1 MMPVDDVE
9 AEDVQGSATGSE
21 DKQAAS
27 KKRKLSSR
35 DDNQENE
42 GPACQNCRKKKSAC
56 SRTQPCSA
64 CVRYNVECV
73 YYDGRAKT
81 GVRTGA
87 IESIN
92 QRIAS
97 LEQMFLGQSILWNQL
112 FGGLNSPMSGSV
124 ENTSTDG
131 FTQENLEQSITQL
144 RNRLASTV
152 QSKQQSAVQDL
163 EGPPQLPKS
172 LGSSAPGATSE
183 ARLPPDELM
192 DALIEIYFDQV
203 HQWIPMLH
211 VRHFRER
218 LLMPNGRESASTI
231 FYAITSLCA
240 RFSNDPRL
248 GRGAEKTA
256 YARQCRQVVILRSME
271 SFSVENLQALTIC
284 SFDLI
289 GGGRGPS
296 AWSIV
301 GSMTRTVEQLQLS
314 VEEEDQNKPLTKTLI
329 RRMNFLPRCRSWSET
344 EERRRVFWNIFIMD
358 RFCSIATGWNFSLT
372 SADVKRR
379 LPCEGSLWER
389 GQPLD
394 VPTPYFGI
402 ADLTSRANPAVP
414 TARPDGEDQDL
425 LGGFAFCIE
434 ATESLSLVTSFF
446 LQHDL
451 DFSDPHQFQLW
462 LVRFKQLDLRLVQ
475 WKIFLPKPWREA
487 CVLNADGNMDPNLT
501 LAHMTHNTAVILLH
515 QVIAFPLPEWQ
526 SQRLRLPS
534 LSSAETC
541 FAAATEV
548 SIIAEAYLQRSTSLT
563 NPQFAFCLFICG
575 RLLLAYSSY
584 HSQPLAPSFNSLVS
598 SLYNISNRWNGPF
611 SDDTNGE
618 THNLASKFATRLTQA
633 RQHDQHILD
642 IREPVYSDDQ
652 YIDKTAVNTN
662 RREGSGSGPGSFTH
676 GIDTTGVG
684 VPTPSLSDLHGA
696 SPDSISMAFPP
707 LPLSLQGQMSY
718 NGHSK
723 SMPIDSPRAGIAIGV
738 QSADPIMADVHSYD
752 GVDAFLDPSF
762 PPDQRVS
769 VFSYSNNM

>member
-1 MMPVDDVE
+1 MFE
-9 AEDVQGSATGSE
+9 NSAMF
-21 DKQAAS
+21 
-27 KKRKLSSR
+27 RM
-35 DDNQENE
+35 
-42 GPACQNCRKKKSAC
+42 
-56 SRTQPCSA
+56 
-64 CVRYNVECV
+64 YVECV

-112 FGGLNSPMSGSV
+112 FGGLNSPTSGSV

-131 FTQENLEQSITQL
+131 FTQENLEQSIAQL

-152 QSKQQSAVQDL
+152 QNKQQPAVQDSD
-163 EGPPQLPKS
+163 GPSQLPKS
-172 LGSSAPGATSE
+172 LSSSAPGATSE
-183 ARLPPDELM
+183 ARLPPDDLM
-192 DALIEIYFDQV
+192 DALIEIYFEQV

-211 VRHFRER
+211 VLHFRQR
-218 LLMPNGRESASTI
+218 LLMPHGRESASTI

-248 GRGAEKTA
+248 GHGAEKTA

-462 LVRFKQLDLRLVQ
+462 LVRFKQLDLRLV
-475 WKIFLPKPWREA
+475 
-487 CVLNADGNMDPNLT
+487 
-501 LAHMTHNTAVILLH
+501 H
-515 QVIAFPLPEWQ
+515 
-526 SQRLRLPS
+526 
-534 LSSAETC
+534 
-541 FAAATEV
+541 
-548 SIIAEAYLQRSTSLT
+548 
-563 NPQFAFCLFICG
+563 
-575 RLLLAYSSY
+575 
-584 HSQPLAPSFNSLVS
+584 
-598 SLYNISNRWNGPF
+598 RWNGPF

-652 YIDKTAVNTN
+652 YIDKTTVNTN

-676 GIDTTGVG
+676 GVDTTGVG

-707 LPLSLQGQMSY
+707 LPLSLQGQISY
-718 NGHSK
+718 SSHSK
-723 SMPIDSPRAGIAIGV
+723 SMPIESPRAGVAIGV
-738 QSADPIMADVHSYD
+738 QPADPMMADVHSYD

-762 PPDQRVS
+762 PPDQRDGLWDSIVLNYRKLRLYVLRILLYRRLLS
-769 VFSYSNNM
+769 LLYKCLMDEKHTISSNHRRTGVRRLL

>member
-1 MMPVDDVE
+1 MLENSAVLRVFE
-9 AEDVQGSATGSE
+9 IQYVTWSTELEDHDIE
-21 DKQAAS
+21 IC
-27 KKRKLSSR
+27 
-35 DDNQENE
+35 
-42 GPACQNCRKKKSAC
+42 PAD
-56 SRTQPCSA
+56 
-64 CVRYNVECV
+64 VECV

-87 IESIN
+87 IESLN
-92 QRIAS
+92 QRVAS

-112 FGGLNSPMSGSV
+112 FGDLNSSTNGSV
-124 ENTSTDG
+124 ENTNTEG
-131 FTQENLEQSITQL
+131 YTQDNLEQSITQL

-152 QSKQQSAVQDL
+152 ASKQQSAAQ
-163 EGPPQLPKS
+163 S
-172 LGSSAPGATSE
+172 LGGPSRVPVSLNSSLLGTAGE

-192 DALIEIYFDQV
+192 DALIEIYFEQV

-211 VRHFRER
+211 VRHFRQR
-218 LLMPNGRESASTI
+218 LSMPNGRESASTI

-240 RFSNDPRL
+240 RFSDDPRL
-248 GRGAEKTA
+248 GHGPQKTA
-256 YARQCRQVVILRSME
+256 YARACRQVVILRSME

-284 SFDLI
+284 AFDLI

-314 VEEEDQNKPLTKTLI
+314 VEEEDQEKPLVKALI
-329 RRMNFLPRCRSWSET
+329 RRMNFLPRCHSWSET

-379 LPCEGSLWER
+379 LPCEGCLWER

-462 LVRFKQLDLRLVQ
+462 LVRFKQLDLRLIQ

-526 SQRLRLPS
+526 NQRLRLPS

-548 SIIAEAYLQRSTSLT
+548 GIIAEAYLQRSASLT

-584 HSQPLAPSFNSLVS
+584 YSQPLSPSFNSLVS
-598 SLYNISNRWNGPF
+598 SLYNISTRWNGPF
-611 SDDTNGE
+611 ADDANGE

-633 RQHDQHILD
+633 RQRDQHILD

-652 YIDKTAVNTN
+652 YIDKSTVNSAG
-662 RREGSGSGPGSFTH
+662 RSGSTSGSFTH
-676 GIDTTGVG
+676 GVDATAVG

-707 LPLSLQGQMSY
+707 LPLSLQGQISY
-718 NGHSK
+718 TNHSK
-723 SMPIDSPRAGIAIGV
+723 AMPIESPRAGVAMQGA
-738 QSADPIMADVHSYD
+738 QATDPILADIHSYD
-752 GVDAFLDPSF
+752 GADGFLDPSF

>member
-1 MMPVDDVE
+1 MPADDVE
-9 AEDVQGSATGSE
+9 AEDIQGSATGSE
-21 DKQAAS
+21 DKQAGS

-35 DDNQENE
+35 EDNHENE

-87 IESIN
+87 IESLN
-92 QRIAS
+92 QRVAS

-112 FGGLNSPMSGSV
+112 FGDLNSSTNGSV
-124 ENTSTDG
+124 ENTNTEG
-131 FTQENLEQSITQL
+131 YTQDNLEQSITQL

-152 QSKQQSAVQDL
+152 ASKQQSAAQ
-163 EGPPQLPKS
+163 S
-172 LGSSAPGATSE
+172 LGGPSRVPVSLNSSLLGTAGE

-192 DALIEIYFDQV
+192 DALIEIYFEQV

-211 VRHFRER
+211 VRHFRQR
-218 LLMPNGRESASTI
+218 LSMPNGRESASTI

-240 RFSNDPRL
+240 RFSDDPRL
-248 GRGAEKTA
+248 GHGPQKTA
-256 YARQCRQVVILRSME
+256 YARACRQVVILRSME

-284 SFDLI
+284 AFDLI

-314 VEEEDQNKPLTKTLI
+314 VEEEDQEKPLVKALI
-329 RRMNFLPRCRSWSET
+329 RRMNFLPRCHSWSET

-379 LPCEGSLWER
+379 LPCEGCLWER

-462 LVRFKQLDLRLVQ
+462 LVRFKQLDLRLIQ

-487 CVLNADGNMDPNLT
+487 
-501 LAHMTHNTAVILLH
+501 
-515 QVIAFPLPEWQ
+515 
-526 SQRLRLPS
+526 
-534 LSSAETC
+534 
-541 FAAATEV
+541 
-548 SIIAEAYLQRSTSLT
+548 
-563 NPQFAFCLFICG
+563 
-575 RLLLAYSSY
+575 
-584 HSQPLAPSFNSLVS
+584 
-598 SLYNISNRWNGPF
+598 LYNISTRWNGPF
-611 SDDTNGE
+611 ADDANGE

-633 RQHDQHILD
+633 RQRDQHILD

-652 YIDKTAVNTN
+652 YIDKSTVNSAG
-662 RREGSGSGPGSFTH
+662 RSGSTSGSFTH
-676 GIDTTGVG
+676 GVDATAVG

-707 LPLSLQGQMSY
+707 LPLSLQGQIPY
-718 NGHSK
+718 TNHSK
-723 SMPIDSPRAGIAIGV
+723 AMPIESPRAGVAMQGA
-738 QSADPIMADVHSYD
+738 QATDPILADIHSYD
-752 GVDAFLDPSF
+752 GADAFLDPSF

>member
-1 MMPVDDVE
+1 MPVDDAE

-35 DDNQENE
+35 DNNQENE

-97 LEQMFLGQSILWNQL
+97 LQQMLLGQSILWNQL
-112 FGGLNSPMSGSV
+112 FGGLDSPTSGSV

-144 RNRLASTV
+144 RNRLTST
-152 QSKQQSAVQDL
+152 
-163 EGPPQLPKS
+163 
-172 LGSSAPGATSE
+172 
-183 ARLPPDELM
+183 
-192 DALIEIYFDQV
+192 YFEQV

-211 VRHFRER
+211 VLHFRQR

-231 FYAITSLCA
+231 FYAITSICA

-248 GRGAEKTA
+248 
-256 YARQCRQVVILRSME
+256 VIILRSME

-296 AWSIV
+296 AWSSV
-301 GSMTRTVEQLQLS
+301 GSMTRIVERLQLS
-314 VEEEDQNKPLTKTLI
+314 VEEEDKNKPLTKTLI
-329 RRMNFLPRCRSWSET
+329 RRMNFLPRCRCWSET

-372 SADVKRR
+372 SADVKRK

-402 ADLTSRANPAVP
+402 ADSTSRANPAVP

-501 LAHMTHNTAVILLH
+501 LAHMTHNTAAILLH

-563 NPQFAFCLFICG
+563 IPQLAFCLFICG

-584 HSQPLAPSFNSLVS
+584 HSQPLAPSLNSLVS
-598 SLYNISNRWNGPF
+598 SLYNISSRWNGPF
-611 SDDTNGE
+611 SDDINGE
-618 THNLASKFATRLTQA
+618 THNLVSKFATRLTQA

-652 YIDKTAVNTN
+652 
-662 RREGSGSGPGSFTH
+662 REGSGSGPGSFTH
-676 GIDTTGVG
+676 GVDTTGVG

-707 LPLSLQGQMSY
+707 LPLSLQGQISY
-718 NGHSK
+718 GGHSK
-723 SMPIDSPRAGIAIGV
+723 SMPIDSPRAGVAIGV
-738 QSADPIMADVHSYD
+738 QPTDPMMTEVHSYD
-752 GVDAFLDPSF
+752 GVDAFFDPSF

-769 VFSYSNNM
+769 VFSYSNYM